1 MSTLSIIVLIMFFIF
16 AIYKF
21 RKFKNRESIEKD
33 NKNIIIKKITLYKRL
48 YSTPS
53 FDFPNVQS
61 ERELKDI
68 DFSSDFQDKPSE
80 IKITQYCKF

>member
-1 MSTLSIIVLIMFFIF
+1 MSTLSTIVLIMFFIF
-16 AIYKF
+16 SIYKF
-21 RKFKNRESIEKD
+21 VKFKNRKSIEKN
-33 NKNIIIKKITLYKRL
+33 NKNIIIKEITLDKRL

-53 FDFPNVQS
+53 FDFPIVQS

-68 DFSSDFQDKPSE
+68 DFTSGFPDKPSE

>member
-21 RKFKNRESIEKD
+21 IKFNNRKSIEKN
-33 NKNIIIKKITLYKRL
+33 NKNIINKEITLDKRL

-61 ERELKDI
+61 KRELKDI
-68 DFSSDFQDKPSE
+68 DFTSGFLDNPSK

>member
-21 RKFKNRESIEKD
+21 IKFNNRKSIEKN
-33 NKNIIIKKITLYKRL
+33 NKNIINKEITLDKRL

-68 DFSSDFQDKPSE
+68 DFTSGFLDKPSE

>member
-1 MSTLSIIVLIMFFIF
+1 MSTLSTIVLIMFFIF

-21 RKFKNRESIEKD
+21 RKFKNRQSREKD
-33 NKNIIIKKITLYKRL
+33 NKNIIKEITLDKRL

-68 DFSSDFQDKPSE
+68 DWASGFPDKPSE

>member
-1 MSTLSIIVLIMFFIF
+1 MSTLSTIVLIMFFIF

-21 RKFKNRESIEKD
+21 RKFMNRKSIEKD
-33 NKNIIIKKITLYKRL
+33 NKNIIIKEITLDKRL

-68 DFSSDFQDKPSE
+68 DFASGFPDKPSE

>member
-1 MSTLSIIVLIMFFIF
+1 MNTLSTIVLIMFFIF

-21 RKFKNRESIEKD
+21 RKFKNRQSIEKD
-33 NKNIIIKKITLYKRL
+33 NKNTIIKEITLDKKL

-53 FDFPNVQS
+53 FDFPNIQS

-68 DFSSDFQDKPSE
+68 DFVSGFPDKPSE
-80 IKITQYCKF
+80 IKITRYCKY